1 MLQLLATIKLLWSHG
16 DAASSFPAS
25 RVLEQFRT
33 VLFWCHGPHPALS
46 EYALIAKLAEA
57 SHSRPRCFN
66 GLSFRA
72 ELFATL
78 PLCRRPVCECCVYS
92 TEQPPLPCKCKG
104 FRTHRQSINQQ
115 VFVPALIKPG
125 MHGATLGF
133 VMSISA
139 IFRAH
144 GEQL

>member
-1 MLQLLATIKLLWSHG
+1 MQPRPFPLPGSS
-16 DAASSFPAS
+16 SSFGLSCSGAMGHLHLQAS
-25 RVLEQFRT
+25 A
-33 VLFWCHGPHPALS
+33 HPALS
-46 EYALIAKLAEA
+46 EYALIAKPAEA